1 MASPSSGGPAEAGS
15 HCLPPQAHSG
25 GGGWRERKGVIYSK
39 AAQFWRNGRLL
50 PRSAFPL
57 NTQRKNPPPAGRLV
71 PVRLRVPLPFEVPP
85 LGKHRQRWYDRPPGL
100 VPGRSPVPA
109 VPLESVCTWPTQPG
123 HGCPRQHPG
132 RRSCQTAW
140 FPGPL
145 VCECPAP
152 APPPPTSRSCPY
164 QGNQG
169 DGEGQVPARPL
180 CTP

>member
-100 VPGRSPVPA
+100 VPGRSPVPSR
-109 VPLESVCTWPTQPG
+109 PSGVCVHVAHAARPRLPPPASWAEELPDRVVSRAPG
-123 HGCPRQHPG
+123 LRMPRP
-132 RRSCQTAW
+132 C
-140 FPGPL
+140 
-145 VCECPAP
+145 
-152 APPPPTSRSCPY
+152 PPPPHLPLLPLPGKSR
-164 QGNQG
+164 G
-169 DGEGQVPARPL
+169 R
-180 CTP
+180 